1 MSFACACA
9 SSKGSLACF
18 NPQGR
23 ALGQKGIAIKK
34 MMSGVIGVC
43 AWLLGAGLAGAAETA
58 EGAAVRAPIPAIWWL
73 APVGALLALA
83 AAAVFY
89 IWMKKQAEGDA
100 TQIKIAAAVRSGA
113 SIYLKQQYKVV
124 AIVFV
129 VVFAFFS

>member
-1 MSFACACA
+1 MKLTIPRMAGLLVWLVCGCGSVFAA
-9 SSKGSLACF
+9 GT
-18 NPQGR
+18 
-23 ALGQKGIAIKK
+23 
-34 MMSGVIGVC
+34 SGVV
-43 AWLLGAGLAGAAETA
+43 A
-58 EGAAVRAPIPAIWWL
+58 RAPIPAIWWL

-124 AIVFV
+124 AIVFRRGFLPLLLLMA
-129 VVFAFFS
+129 VVFKTQSVLAPFCVSDRLGLFQR